1 MFKLEAAI
9 DEHSELWAINT
20 YQMFKHFLRGLVY
33 IGIIRV
39 KQDEKITVELPTK
52 NSNIE
57 AIKNYLKADKVK
69 NKELYDCITRV

>member
-20 YQMFKHFLRGLVY
+20 NQMFKHFLKGLVY
-33 IGIIRV
+33 IGIIRIQ
-39 KQDEKITVELPTK
+39 QDQEINLDQPK

-57 AIKNYLKADKVK
+57 AIKNFLKANKAK